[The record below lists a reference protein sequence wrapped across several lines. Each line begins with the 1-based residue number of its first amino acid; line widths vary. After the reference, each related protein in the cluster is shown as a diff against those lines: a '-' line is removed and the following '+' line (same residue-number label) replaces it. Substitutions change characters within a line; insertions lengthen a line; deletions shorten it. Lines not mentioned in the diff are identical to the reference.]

1 MAADRGKDF
10 LLKIEDSPGSATFTT
25 IANLTT
31 LSSAVNNSIIDITN
45 KDSDCFRE
53 LLEGGST
60 KSVDVTIAGILTE
73 TTQQDLL
80 FTNATTN
87 DIYNYQVVHG
97 ESDSTITAAFQIT
110 AFTISGGFD
119 DAQTFDATLISS
131 GTITYA

>member
-1 MAADRGKDF
+1 MAADKGKDF
-10 LLKIEDSPGSATFTT
+10 LLKIEDSAGSSTYTT

-31 LSSAVNNSIIDITN
+31 LTSAITNTTIDITN
-45 KDSDCFRE
+45 KDSNCFRE

-60 KSVDVTIAGILTE
+60 KGVDVTLAGVLTE

-87 DIYNYQVVHG
+87 DIYNYQIVHG
-97 ESDSTITAAFQIT
+97 ASNSTITAAFQVT
-110 AFTISGGFD
+110 GFTINGGFD
-119 DAQTFDATLISS
+119 DAQTFDATLVSS